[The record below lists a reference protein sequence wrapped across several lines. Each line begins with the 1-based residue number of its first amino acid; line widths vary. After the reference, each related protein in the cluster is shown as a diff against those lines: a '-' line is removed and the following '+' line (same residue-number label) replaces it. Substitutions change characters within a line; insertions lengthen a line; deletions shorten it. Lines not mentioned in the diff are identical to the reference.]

1 MAMMVETTTV
11 GKLEERKARLAPIIK
26 KALKNG
32 RMIST
37 VGMPTEDWL
46 VARAMLGIG
55 ASDVSTALGINDYKS
70 PYELWKEKLAE
81 EVEAKDNDIMMF
93 GRVIEEPIAQIYMKM
108 TGREVIEDMNIR
120 IHPEHD
126 CLFANLDRIIIDNGD
141 GKGAGVLEC
150 KSTISS
156 VYKSWLDEFTGTQSI
171 PINYYCQVQAE
182 LSVTGFKWAVL
193 AVLITDRRQVKII
206 PIERDEEYIQRQN
219 QVLVAWYNGYV
230 KEVVPP
236 ERKAADYSFV
246 DPIAGTTKE
255 ADEEILAVIDELK
268 EKQGTEKTLKEEID
282 LLKDKVKEFAGDDE
296 AITKNGEIL
305 ATYKTISK
313 KEYVVKA
320 KTYRELRFKTKKGEL

>member
-1 MAMMVETTTV
+1 MAMITETTEV
-11 GKLEERKARLAPIIK
+11 QNVPERQERLKPIIK
-26 KALKNG
+26 EALKKG
-32 RMIST
+32 GSRMIEIT
-37 VGMPTEDWL
+37 GMPLEDWL
-46 VARAMLGIG
+46 VLRAMLGIG
-55 ASDVSTALGINDYKS
+55 GSDVSTALNINEYKT
-70 PYELWKEKLAE
+70 PYELWKEK
-81 EVEAKDNDIMMF
+81 VGDTIDAKDNDWLWF
-93 GRVIEEPIAQIYMKM
+93 GREAEDLIAKGYKRLM
-108 TGREVIEDMNIR
+108 GREIMEDPYIR

-126 CLFANLDRIIIDNGD
+126 CLFVNLDRIIVDNGD
-141 GKGAGVLEC
+141 GKGPGVLEC
-150 KSTISS
+150 KSTEYN
-156 VYKSWLDEFTGTQSI
+156 VYKTWLDSI
-171 PINYYCQVQAE
+171 PINYYCQIQHE

-193 AVLITDRRQVKII
+193 AVLVGRQVKII

-320 KTYRELRFKTKKGEL
+320 KTYRELRFKTKKGE